1 MSIVSK
7 AGFDQCL
14 KFYAASFQDKLPLV
28 IGEDKDLI
36 IGRAQR
42 VVLQVEE
49 GTCISLR
56 DIVVFGELT
65 IASCS
70 EMQRAHM
77 VARDVFIGG
86 KLSITSMEMKV
97 RNTFIAKST
106 DAMQSELSDIV
117 TTCFDMSRQMQQQ
130 MGLRSI
136 LL

>member
-1 MSIVSK
+1 
-7 AGFDQCL
+7 
-14 KFYAASFQDKLPLV
+14 
-28 IGEDKDLI
+28 
-36 IGRAQR
+36 
-42 VVLQVEE
+42 
-49 GTCISLR
+49 
-56 DIVVFGELT
+56 
-65 IASCS
+65 
-70 EMQRAHM
+70 M

-117 TTCFDMSRQMQQQ
+117 TTYFDMSRQMQQQ